1 VSRIP
6 SVRRGRPHKREKE
19 EYQEIR
25 SDGISIWKS
34 PDIIPEGPKGVI
46 EISLEKTLLFSSLT
60 LKGARTLV
68 EAD

>member
-1 VSRIP
+1 LSRIP
-6 SVRRGRPHKREKE
+6 SVRRGRPHKRVKDR
-19 EYQEIR
+19 YQEIR

-34 PDIIPEGPKGVI
+34 PDITSEEPNGVI
-46 EISLEKTLLFSSLT
+46 EISLEKHLLVSSLI